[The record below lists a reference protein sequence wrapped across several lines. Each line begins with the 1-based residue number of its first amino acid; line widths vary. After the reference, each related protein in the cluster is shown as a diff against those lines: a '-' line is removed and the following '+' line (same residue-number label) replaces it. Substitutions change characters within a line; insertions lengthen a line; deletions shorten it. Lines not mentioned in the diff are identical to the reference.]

1 MLYPPTSPESPH
13 SEEVPPMELVAFAF
27 SRIKDAIY
35 IVNEHNQFCYV
46 NAEACRTLHYS
57 QQEFQEM
64 YLWDI
69 DPCRSAELIQHSWRD
84 WKRGL
89 TFETQHISRFGAV
102 IPVEVSVNH
111 FIHKGRKY
119 SMCVVRDIRERK
131 HIENIAYAR
140 EQEFRALVENTPD
153 LVVRFGPQMTCQYA
167 NPATLTH
174 LGFTADQLLGHRLT
188 DLMPDACCAQ
198 HIQQLVQLVVDTQS
212 SVEGELEEGTQ
223 ELGDKPRAVH
233 HIRCVPEFGQN
244 GQLSS
249 ILTVGRDISAI
260 RYAEKRLEESHSQLR
275 LLTRQREISR
285 EEERKHIARE
295 IHDELGQHLTS
306 MRIGLSLL
314 RMQFAKENPSLLT
327 PLQNLMA
334 LSDKT
339 IQVVRNVATRLRPNV
354 LDMGLTPALEW
365 LRDDFVRQYGVQ
377 CQLCAPEPE
386 VLMNDECATAAFRV
400 VQESLTNIARH
411 AAASEVVIA
420 LENREGLIV
429 LSVQDNGKGFDAR
442 EQKPNTFGLMGMKER
457 GRMLGGEVTITSQP
471 GSGTL
476 IRMMF
481 PQRAVAR

>member
-1 MLYPPTSPESPH
+1 
-13 SEEVPPMELVAFAF
+13 MELVAFAF
-27 SRIKDAIY
+27 SRIRDAIY
-35 IVNEHNQFCYV
+35 IVNEYHQFCYA
-46 NAEACRTLHYS
+46 NAEASRMLHYS
-57 QQEFQEM
+57 QQEFKAL
-64 YLWDI
+64 YIWDI
-69 DPCRSAELIQHSWRD
+69 DPCRSAELIRHSWRD
-84 WKRGL
+84 ERGWKRGL
-89 TFETQHISRFGAV
+89 TFETQHKSRYGV
-102 IPVEVSVNH
+102 IIPVEVSVNH
-111 FIHKGRKY
+111 FKHQGKKY

-131 HIENIAYAR
+131 HIEHIAYTR

-153 LVVRFGPQMTCQYA
+153 LIVRFGPQMTCQYA
-167 NPATLTH
+167 NPATLAY
-174 LGFTADQLLGHRLT
+174 LGFTADRLLGHRLT
-188 DLMPDACCAQ
+188 DFLPDAPFAQ
-198 HIQQLVQLVVDTQS
+198 RIQQLVQWVVDTQS
-212 SVEGELEEGTQ
+212 SVEGELEEDPRHI
-223 ELGDKPRAVH
+223 GDKPRAVH
-233 HIRCVPEFGQN
+233 HIRCVPEFGRN

-260 RYAEKRLEESHSQLR
+260 RYAEKKLEESHSQLR

-306 MRIGLSLL
+306 MRISLSLL

-339 IQVVRNVATRLRPNV
+339 IQVVRDVATRLRPNV

-365 LRDDFVRQYGVQ
+365 LRDDFVRQYGVH
-377 CQLCAPEPE
+377 CQLDAPEAD

-442 EQKPNTFGLMGMKER
+442 QQKPNTFGLMGMKER
-457 GRMLGGEVTITSQP
+457 GSMLGGKVTITSEP
-471 GSGTL
+471 GGGTL
-476 IRMMF
+476 IRMTF
-481 PQRAVAR
+481 PQHAVVR

>member
-1 MLYPPTSPESPH
+1 MLYPPTPPESPH
-13 SEEVPPMELVAFAF
+13 SEEVPPMELLAFAF

-35 IVNEHNQFCYV
+35 IINEHNQFCYA
-46 NAEACRTLHYS
+46 NAEACRALHYS
-57 QQEFQEM
+57 QQEFQDM
-64 YLWDI
+64 SLWDI

-89 TFETQHISRFGAV
+89 TFETQHISRFGAM

-198 HIQQLVQLVVDTQS
+198 HIQQLVQLVVDTHS
-212 SVEGELEEGTQ
+212 SVEGELEEETQ

-314 RMQFAKENPSLLT
+314 RMQFAKEHPSLLT

-377 CQLCAPEPE
+377 CQLRAPEPE

-411 AAASEVVIA
+411 AAASEVLIA